1 MLKRGIPSIEKRY
14 AIIISSFIT
23 QPFLL
28 PTLNFECNFKILIK
42 VSFLSMLYTHFY
54 LIVTQ
59 RSFIVQELLEIPE
72 PTQYP
77 QIAESMLMKEPFDKL
92 WNTAVRF
99 QERYDTW
106 TKGPILGL
114 NAEEVAEEVKFKK
127 KL

>member
-1 MLKRGIPSIEKRY
+1 MIQI
-14 AIIISSFIT
+14 
-23 QPFLL
+23 FL
-28 PTLNFECNFKILIK
+28 
-42 VSFLSMLYTHFY
+42 
-54 LIVTQ
+54 
-59 RSFIVQELLEIPE
+59 QELLEVPE

-114 NAEEVAEEVKFKK
+114 NAEEVAEEVRVLIFKSK
-127 KL
+127 VLKSNIHLIS